1 MRKAGQYR
9 SPRTERKVAN
19 PRQLIL
25 RILTEFDKHPGNL
38 DKIIEHVLR
47 GSYIDHRDRRFV
59 FEIVYGV
66 LRHKLTLDYII
77 DHYLTDKINQNDE
90 AIYRILRIG
99 IYQLV
104 YMNKVP
110 DHAAVNESVKLA
122 KTDPSSM
129 RFSSLINA
137 VMRNL
142 INHKK
147 IIPLPDPQKDLSYR
161 LSIEY
166 SHPKWLVDRWLK
178 TYGLAKTKQ
187 ILSFNNEKPHTYLRR
202 KIRDI
207 SRQQF
212 EADIRTLCE
221 QATGYLNLYYKLKKS
236 LLPENIQMIQQGI
249 CNVQAP
255 SSGWVV
261 ALMDVKKGE
270 HLLDLCAAPGGKT
283 ALLSELT
290 GDSGTVCACE
300 IKWQRLSSVVETV
313 ARMNLNN
320 VYPLLCDGSKPPFTG
335 VFDKVLLDAPCSGTG
350 VLNRHPD
357 ARWIKTQEDISQL
370 VATQKKL
377 LDSAALL
384 LDKGGILVYSTCSIE
399 PEENQVQVENFLKEH
414 PEFSLDTLPDSIP
427 DKYIDNKGYLSIT
440 PYEHGMDGMFG
451 ARLKKIR

>member
-270 HLLDLCAAPGGKT
+270 HLLDLCAAPG
-283 ALLSELT
+283 EN
-290 GDSGTVCACE
+290 
-300 IKWQRLSSVVETV
+300 SSSFR
-313 ARMNLNN
+313 AYR
-320 VYPLLCDGSKPPFTG
+320 
-335 VFDKVLLDAPCSGTG
+335 
-350 VLNRHPD
+350 R
-357 ARWIKTQEDISQL
+357 
-370 VATQKKL
+370 
-377 LDSAALL
+377 
-384 LDKGGILVYSTCSIE
+384 
-399 PEENQVQVENFLKEH
+399 
-414 PEFSLDTLPDSIP
+414 
-427 DKYIDNKGYLSIT
+427 
-440 PYEHGMDGMFG
+440 
-451 ARLKKIR
+451 